1 MTLAAAD
8 NRSSW
13 TSAIRWRSVTG
24 IWLRHWTSYIRYWKI
39 TITWV
44 LIEPAVALV
53 AVGFGIG
60 QLVVEVEGANSYA
73 EFVTPGIIMGS
84 AMFHALFETSWNAY
98 HRIDNQIYE
107 TQLTTPITV
116 FELTLGDV
124 TWAVTRSLMTTVSVA
139 AFAVALGWIDQWS
152 AVGILIPAEL
162 SGMVF
167 GTMGFFFA
175 ATAPYTVFLSLVFT
189 LVATPLYFFSGS
201 FFPISVLPDW
211 VEPVAWAMPLTPAV
225 HMARGFATNSL
236 EFSHLWSGLYMVGMI
251 LVFWPIAVWLMRRR
265 LIK

>member
-1 MTLAAAD
+1 MTLTAA
-8 NRSSW
+8 
-13 TSAIRWRSVTG
+13 SAKARWSGLIRWRSVSG
-24 IWLRHWTSYIRYWKI
+24 IWLRHWTSYVRYWKI
-39 TITWV
+39 MITWV

-60 QLVVEVEGANSYA
+60 KLVTEVEGADSYA
-73 EFVTPGIIMGS
+73 EFVTPGIVMGS

-98 HRIDNQIYE
+98 HRIDNEIYE

-124 TWAVTRSLMTTVSVA
+124 VWAVTRAVMTTVTVT
-139 AFAVALGWIDQWS
+139 AFAVAIGWIDQWM
-152 AVGILIPAEL
+152 VIGIIIPAVL
-162 SGMVF
+162 TGTVF

-189 LVATPLYFFSGS
+189 LIATPLYFFSGS

-211 VEPVAWAMPLTPAV
+211 VEPIAWAMPLTPSV

-236 EFSHLWSGLYMVGMI
+236 ELSHLWSGLYMVA
-251 LVFWPIAVWLMRRR
+251 LTAVFWPIAVWLMRRR

>member
-1 MTLAAAD
+1 MTLSEASRMP
-8 NRSSW
+8 NW
-13 TSAIRWRSVTG
+13 TGAIRWRSVTG
-24 IWLRHWTSYIRYWKI
+24 IWLRHWVAYVRYWKI

-44 LIEPAVALV
+44 LVEPAVALV

-60 QLVVEVEGANSYA
+60 KLVTEVEGADSYA

-107 TQLTTPITV
+107 TQLTTPVSV
-116 FELTLGDV
+116 FEVTLGDV
-124 TWAVTRSLMTTVSVA
+124 TWAASRSVMTTVSVA
-139 AFAVALGWIDQWS
+139 IVAAAFGWITEWT
-152 AVGILIPAEL
+152 VIGILIPAVL
-162 SGMVF
+162 TGMVF

-211 VEPVAWAMPLTPAV
+211 VEPVAWAMPLTPGV
-225 HMARGFATNSL
+225 HLARGFTSNSL
-236 EFSHLWSGLYMVGMI
+236 ELSHLWAGLYMVGLI
-251 LVFWPIAVWLMRRR
+251 AVFWPIAVWLMRRR

>member
-1 MTLAAAD
+1 MTLTEASD
-8 NRSSW
+8 RPNW
-13 TSAIRWRSVTG
+13 TGAIRWRSVTG
-24 IWLRHWTSYIRYWKI
+24 IWLRHWTAYVRYWKI

-60 QLVVEVEGANSYA
+60 KLVTEVEGADSYA

-98 HRIDNQIYE
+98 QRIDSQIYE
-107 TQLTTPITV
+107 TQLTTPVSV

-124 TWAVTRSLMTTVSVA
+124 TWAVTRSIFTTISVA
-139 AFAVALGWIDQWS
+139 AVAAALGWIDEWTV
-152 AVGILIPAEL
+152 VGLLIPSVL
-162 SGMVF
+162 TGMVF

-211 VEPVAWAMPLTPAV
+211 VEPVAWAMPLTPGV
-225 HMARGFATNSL
+225 HIARGFTTNSL
-236 EFSHLWSGLYMVGMI
+236 ELSHLWAGLYMVGLI
-251 LVFWPIAVWLMRRR
+251 AVFWPTAVWLMRRR

>member
-1 MTLAAAD
+1 MTLTAPTARRTGTGRIRF
-8 NRSSW
+8 RSI
-13 TSAIRWRSVTG
+13 TAV
-24 IWLRHWTSYIRYWKI
+24 WLRHWVALARYWKI
-39 TITWV
+39 TVTWILV
-44 LIEPAVALV
+44 EPAVALL

-60 QLVVEVEGANSYA
+60 KLVSEVEGAETYA

-107 TQLTTPITV
+107 TQLTTPISI

-124 TWAVTRSLMTTVSVA
+124 AWAVTRSLMTTVAVA
-139 AFAVALGWIDQWS
+139 LFAVALGWMNEWTAI
-152 AVGILIPAEL
+152 GILIPAIL

-175 ATAPYTVFLSLVFT
+175 ANAPYTVFLSLVFT
-189 LVATPLYFFSGS
+189 LVATPLFFFSGT

-211 VEPVAWAMPLTPAV
+211 IEPVAWVMPLTPGV
-225 HMARGFATNSL
+225 HIARGFATNHL
-236 EFSHLWSGLYMVGMI
+236 ELTHLWSGLYMVGLI
-251 LVFWPIAVWLMRRR
+251 SVFWPIAVWLMKRR

>member
-1 MTLAAAD
+1 MTLTAATDRVIGAG
-8 NRSSW
+8 
-13 TSAIRWRSVTG
+13 AIRWRSVSG
-24 IWLRHWTSYIRYWKI
+24 IWLRHWVSYVRYWKI

-44 LIEPAVALV
+44 AVEPVVALV

-60 QLVVEVEGANSYA
+60 QLVEEVDGADSYA

-107 TQLTTPITV
+107 TQLTTPVSI

-124 TWAVTRSLMTTVSVA
+124 AWAVTRSLFTTVAVA
-139 AFAVALGWIDQWS
+139 AFAAALGWIDEWT
-152 AVGILIPAEL
+152 VIGILIPAVL

-211 VEPVAWAMPLTPAV
+211 VEPIAWAMPLTPGV
-225 HMARGFATNSL
+225 HIARGFTTNSL
-236 EFSHLWSGLYMVGMI
+236 DITHLWSGLYMVGLI
-251 LVFWPIAVWLMRRR
+251 AVFWPIAVWLMRRR

>member
-1 MTLAAAD
+1 MIAQ
-8 NRSSW
+8 RSIPLPGGHR
-13 TSAIRWRSVTG
+13 IRTRSVTG
-24 IWLRHWTSYIRYWKI
+24 IWLRHWAAFIRYWKI

-53 AVGFGIG
+53 AIGFGIG
-60 QLVVEVEGANSYA
+60 KLNPEVEGAESYA
-73 EFVTPGIIMGS
+73 IFVTPGIILGS

-107 TQLTTPITV
+107 TQLTTPVSI
-116 FELTLGDV
+116 FELTLGDMV
-124 TWAVTRSLMTTVSVA
+124 WAVTRSLITTVAVA
-139 AFAVALGWIDQWS
+139 SFAAALGWLNEWTAI
-152 AVGILIPAEL
+152 GILIPAIL
-162 SGMVF
+162 SGLVF
-167 GTMGFFFA
+167 GAMGFFFA

-236 EFSHLWSGLYMVGMI
+236 DMSHLWAGIYMVGLIAAM
-251 LVFWPIAVWLMRRR
+251 WPIAIWLMRRR

>member
-1 MTLAAAD
+1 MTLSEAQRR
-8 NRSSW
+8 NFS
-13 TSAIRWRSVTG
+13 TGAIRWRSVTG
-24 IWLRHWTSYIRYWKI
+24 IWLRHWVSFIRYWKI

-44 LIEPAVALV
+44 LIEPAVALL

-60 QLVVEVEGANSYA
+60 KLVTEVEGAETYA
-73 EFVTPGIIMGS
+73 EFVTPGIIIGS

-98 HRIDNQIYE
+98 HRIDNEIYE

-124 TWAVTRSLMTTVSVA
+124 VWAVTRALVTTVAVSL
-139 AFAVALGWIDQWS
+139 FAVALGWMNEWTAI
-152 AVGILIPAEL
+152 GILLPAIL
-162 SGMVF
+162 TGMVF

-189 LVATPLYFFSGS
+189 LVATPLFFFSGT
-201 FFPISVLPDW
+201 FFPVSVLPEW
-211 VEPVAWAMPLTPAV
+211 VQPIAWAMPLSPGV
-225 HMARGFATNSL
+225 HIARGFATNSL
-236 EFSHLWSGLYMVGMI
+236 ELSHLWSGIYMVGLI
-251 LVFWPIAVWLMRRR
+251 AAFWPISVWLMRRR